1 MTDIDDLGHPVEPER
16 VKVPAR
22 HTGKNSTVQMV
33 TPEGEVTIMEQGEPT
48 EWIKAEVDSHVGVK
62 DSEHLD
68 KRLEVLV

>member
-1 MTDIDDLGHPVEPER
+1 MTDIEDLGHSTEAER

-22 HTGKNSTVQMV
+22 HTGSNSTVQMV

-48 EWIKAEVDSHVGVK
+48 EWISAEVDSHVGVE

-68 KRLEVLV
+68 TRLEGML